1 MSYFCKLLPSAGP
14 VSSVKP
20 LGRLPSQASPIRVV
34 PPHHLG
40 SYNVTNRAL
49 GSTLLFFL
57 LPKYRIIIYPDRVHL
72 LLIYVEKVM
81 HGLPAF

>member
-1 MSYFCKLLPSAGP
+1 
-14 VSSVKP
+14 
-20 LGRLPSQASPIRVV
+20 V